1 MTATSR
7 TAATSTAYI
16 GLGANLG
23 DAAAAVR
30 AAASAIGALPGTR
43 LLALSGLYRSAPVG
57 AAGPDFINAVAQ
69 VQTRL
74 APLDLLAALQAL
86 ESAAG
91 RERPYPN
98 APRTLDLD
106 ILLYGNVACHTPTLT
121 LPHPR
126 LHLRRF
132 VLWPLSELA
141 PQLQIPSLANLP
153 TLLAAV
159 ADQAV
164 QRIDA

>member
-1 MTATSR
+1 MKRAPTPATAF
-7 TAATSTAYI
+7 I

-23 DAAAAVR
+23 DAAGSVR
-30 AAASAIGALPGTR
+30 AAAAAIAALPGTR
-43 LLALSGLYRSAPVG
+43 CVALSGLYRSAPV
-57 AAGPDFINAVAQ
+57 AALGSDFINAV
-69 VQTRL
+69 VQIETAL

-86 ESAAG
+86 EAAAG
-91 RERPYPN
+91 RQRPFAN

-106 ILLYGNVACHTPTLT
+106 ILLYGDVVCSTPALT

-141 PQLQIPSLANLP
+141 PQWPLPGLPALAE
-153 TLLAAV
+153 LLTGV
-159 ADQAV
+159 AGQAV
-164 QRIDA
+164 QHVAA